1 MIKHIWAE
9 IVNVVFYFM
18 VIVLLFVGVRHYLI
32 QPFQVS
38 GHSMEQ
44 TLHNGEHL
52 FLFPQG
58 KIERFDIVV
67 FPDPRGSGDSYVK
80 RLIGLP
86 GDTIEMKQ
94 DQLYLNGMAIPEPY
108 LEPQK
113 SQSGQQPFTQDFSLW
128 DTLGIT
134 QIPEGYYFVMGDN
147 RPESGDSRQFGLV
160 PIASI
165 QGKADL
171 VYLPLDRIRRMPK
184 YQLNANGSMT
194 IESR

>member
-1 MIKHIWAE
+1 MMKRILAE
-9 IVNVVFYFM
+9 IVNVVFYAM
-18 VIVLLFVGVRHYLI
+18 LVVLLFVGVRHYII

-44 TLHNGEHL
+44 TLHDGEHL

-58 KIERFDIVV
+58 KIERYDIVV

-86 GDTIEMKQ
+86 GDTIEVKQ
-94 DQLYLNGMAIPEPY
+94 DQLYINGVAVPEPY

-113 SQSGQQPFTQDFSLW
+113 SQSGEQPFTQDFSLW
-128 DTLGIT
+128 DTIGFDR
-134 QIPEGYYFVMGDN
+134 IPKGYYFVMGDN

-160 PIASI
+160 PMNSI
-165 QGKADL
+165 QGEADF
-171 VYLPLDRIRRMPK
+171 VYFPTNQVRRLPK
-184 YQLNANGSMT
+184 YQLNADGSLT
-194 IESR
+194 VQTK